1 MSAIRKSTTTTTASK
16 KPHCKVCQDAGKSEK
31 EYTSHYVRSMPDRTG
46 KTVVTC
52 PTLLATECR
61 FCFEAGHTT
70 KFCPVIAKNKKE
82 EAKRNYKEANKNAEE
97 EKNKPK
103 MIIGSNKLTK
113 FSALDM
119 GNSSEDEEEPPRNHQ
134 AKTKT
139 QTQTKNIQQEQK
151 EEFPAL
157 LSSKAAPTSTVAAH
171 MTSTSGWA
179 SIAAKTPE
187 QYESEKYEQ
196 ELLERSIKR
205 QNPTPAPAPVKKVVC
220 KIPEPSFQKKSWADY
235 SSDEEEEAAFEE
247 AYQQVVKEKMM
258 KQQQYCD
265 EDW

>member
-1 MSAIRKSTTTTTASK
+1 MSAIRKSTTAPK

-31 EYTSHYVRSMPDRTG
+31 EYTSHYVRSMPDRMG
-46 KTVVTC
+46 KSVVTC

-82 EAKRNYKEANKNAEE
+82 EAKRSFKEAKKAEE
-97 EKNKPK
+97 ERKPK
-103 MIIGSNKLTK
+103 TKTITVNALSK

-119 GNSSEDEEEPPRNHQ
+119 ETSEDEEEQPLQ
-134 AKTKT
+134 QKQQKEE
-139 QTQTKNIQQEQK
+139 KNIQQEQK
-151 EEFPAL
+151 EEEFPAL
-157 LSSKAAPTSTVAAH
+157 SSKPMMTNPITSV
-171 MTSTSGWA
+171 GWA

-187 QYESEKYEQ
+187 QYENEKYEQ

-205 QNPTPAPAPVKKVVC
+205 QNPTLIKKVVC
-220 KIPEPSFQKKSWADY
+220 HIPEVAVQKKSWADY
-235 SSDEEEEAAFEE
+235 SSDEEEEEAAFEE
-247 AYQQVVKEKMM
+247 AYNQVVAEKMQ

>member
-1 MSAIRKSTTTTTASK
+1 MSAIRKSTTTASK
-16 KPHCKVCQDAGKSEK
+16 KPRCKVCQDAGKSEK
-31 EYTSHYVRSMPDRTG
+31 EYSSHYVRSMPDRTG
-46 KTVVTC
+46 KTVITC

-61 FCFEAGHTT
+61 FCFEVGHTT
-70 KFCPVIAKNKKE
+70 KFCLVIAKNKKE
-82 EAKRNYKEANKNAEE
+82 EAKRNYNANKMAEE

-103 MIIGSNKLTK
+103 TIAAKKITK

-119 GNSSEDEEEPPRNHQ
+119 GSSEDEEEPPRHHQ
-134 AKTKT
+134 ANNTKPIAKAKT
-139 QTQTKNIQQEQK
+139 QTQTQNIQQEQK

-157 LSSKAAPTSTVAAH
+157 LSSKAAPTSTVAAGP
-171 MTSTSGWA
+171 MTTTSGWA

-205 QNPTPAPAPVKKVVC
+205 QNPTPAPVKKVVFTA
-220 KIPEPSFQKKSWADY
+220 PSQKKNWADY

-247 AYQQVVKEKMM
+247 AYNQVVTEKMM
-258 KQQQYCD
+258 KHQQYCD

>member
-46 KTVVTC
+46 KTVITC

-61 FCFEAGHTT
+61 FCFEVGHTT

-82 EAKRNYKEANKNAEE
+82 EARRNYKEANKMAEE

-103 MIIGSNKLTK
+103 TIAAKKLTR

-119 GNSSEDEEEPPRNHQ
+119 GSSEDEDYQ
-134 AKTKT
+134 ANNTKLIAKAKT
-139 QTQTKNIQQEQK
+139 QTQTQNIQQEQK

-157 LSSKAAPTSTVAAH
+157 LSSKAAPTSTVAAP
-171 MTSTSGWA
+171 MTTTTGWA

-187 QYESEKYEQ
+187 QYENEKYEQ

-205 QNPTPAPAPVKKVVC
+205 QNPTPAPVKKVVFTA
-220 KIPEPSFQKKSWADY
+220 PTQKKSWADY